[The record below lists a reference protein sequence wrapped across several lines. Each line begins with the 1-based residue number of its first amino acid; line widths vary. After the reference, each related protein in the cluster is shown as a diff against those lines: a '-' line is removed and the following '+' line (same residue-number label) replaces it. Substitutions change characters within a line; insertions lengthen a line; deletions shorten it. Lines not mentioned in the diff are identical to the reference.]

1 MNYRRFFPLLLAGVF
16 VESTKDIPVYLA
28 MRQNNIDVLERHLY
42 EISNPLSYKYGT
54 VLSKSEIRN
63 IIEPSYLEQQEVLQW
78 LYNNGVYRVKNYG
91 DSMRFLASQDKIKQ
105 LFSMSSLDDRVTDK
119 LLGYT
124 IPDHLTNIIEFV
136 EMYHNEK
143 NTRQAK
149 IGIQNVIF
157 GPPQRSS
164 DTDDRFFAR
173 ESLMR
178 MYNVSSESISQDVV
192 GVLAEF
198 QSNGGFSP
206 QDLTIHQAVN
216 GQDKNPVTRV
226 VGGNIGI
233 DVESVLDVQMM
244 SQAGNGMDIWFW
256 DSPYWLYA
264 FAVDY
269 FNSQNIG
276 DIVSM
281 SWGWSEDS
289 QCDIVDCSAG
299 LTSQKYVERVN
310 NEFLKIALR
319 GVTIVVAS
327 GDAGAPG
334 RTNEGCDYER
344 PINPV
349 FPGSSK
355 YVTSIGATSVPMNA
369 TILNTTT
376 PLCKNSSCIVSEEE
390 RSISFEQVGWTA
402 GGGFDLY
409 EEATPWWQSTEVFD
423 YFKKD
428 NKSLPAQGLFNQNGR
443 AYPDVTAIGHSCP
456 VIINSQVG
464 SVDGTSCST
473 PIVAGLLAVVSK
485 HLWENHGK
493 HLGFV
498 NPLLYYL
505 YKNCENCF
513 KDITVGHNWC
523 TEDTCCENSTN
534 FGFSA
539 TNGYDPVSGLGSL
552 NVGNIIDFISIMN

>member
-1 MNYRRFFPLLLAGVF
+1 MNYRRFFPLLFAGVF
-16 VESTKDIPVYLA
+16 VESTKDIPVYMA

-119 LLGYT
+119 LLDYT

-149 IGIQNVIF
+149 NGIQNAIF

-493 HLGFV
+493 RLGFV

-523 TEDTCCENSTN
+523 TEDTCCDNSTN

>member
-276 DIVSM
+276 DIVNREM
-281 SWGWSEDS
+281 V
-289 QCDIVDCSAG
+289 Q
-299 LTSQKYVERVN
+299 R
-310 NEFLKIALR
+310 
-319 GVTIVVAS
+319 
-327 GDAGAPG
+327 
-334 RTNEGCDYER
+334 
-344 PINPV
+344 
-349 FPGSSK
+349 
-355 YVTSIGATSVPMNA
+355 
-369 TILNTTT
+369 
-376 PLCKNSSCIVSEEE
+376 
-390 RSISFEQVGWTA
+390 
-402 GGGFDLY
+402 
-409 EEATPWWQSTEVFD
+409 
-423 YFKKD
+423 
-428 NKSLPAQGLFNQNGR
+428 
-443 AYPDVTAIGHSCP
+443 
-456 VIINSQVG
+456 
-464 SVDGTSCST
+464 
-473 PIVAGLLAVVSK
+473 
-485 HLWENHGK
+485 
-493 HLGFV
+493 
-498 NPLLYYL
+498 
-505 YKNCENCF
+505 
-513 KDITVGHNWC
+513 
-523 TEDTCCENSTN
+523 
-534 FGFSA
+534 
-539 TNGYDPVSGLGSL
+539 
-552 NVGNIIDFISIMN
+552 